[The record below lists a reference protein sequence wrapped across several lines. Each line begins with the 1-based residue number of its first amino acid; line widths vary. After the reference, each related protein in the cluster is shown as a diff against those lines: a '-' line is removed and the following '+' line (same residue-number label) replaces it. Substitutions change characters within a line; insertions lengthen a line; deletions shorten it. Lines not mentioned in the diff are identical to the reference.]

1 MEKRKKRLLVLV
13 AGVLLVM
20 LSLGACTSEDPTA
33 TPTATSIPEPA
44 APAATPTPAPTATP
58 VPTPTPLPQ
67 TGTTVA
73 YPIEC
78 PKSGGQLVM
87 GNAKEITNPT
97 PFIASSVDHYVKASS
112 MFEPLVAL
120 AKDGTI
126 QGVLASSWEANDDN
140 SEWTFTLREGVKF
153 HDGTEMTAADVVWSA
168 LYVTNPANAATGQA
182 DLAQV
187 EDVVAVDDY
196 TVRFELS
203 GPAPLFLLQL
213 ESPSSLPVVKANSME
228 EGVVQVEVP
237 PPGTGPF
244 QFAEWVPADK
254 LEVTKFADYW
264 AGEPCV
270 DGVTYKLISSTSAR
284 QNALRAGDVHI
295 IERAGPEF
303 VQRVESGEIEG
314 IEASAATLSGF
325 RMFNLNVANEPLDDI
340 KLREAVI
347 TGMDMQALL
356 DEAFLGSGFLIDG
369 QVPLDSA
376 WHQVLLECC
385 PHIAYDPERA
395 MALAA
400 EAGYDNEQLTLIVE
414 RGQGEP
420 IGESLE
426 RSLRLAGFN
435 IELVVLESGVYDE
448 RQASGDFHITPNSEG
463 WGGDGFFGLQRWLCE
478 PGLPEF
484 SISNHGRLCIDEFDA
499 IMEEQASVGDL
510 EERLKLYYD
519 ARKLVYDAM
528 ANKYMGKQFTRFFAW
543 GEQVKGFDHIGN
555 GAYVDYLGHGLPYIW
570 LDE

>member
-1 MEKRKKRLLVLV
+1 MEAGKRVLLVL
-13 AGVLLVM
+13 AGVLMLLLV
-20 LSLGACTSEDPTA
+20 ACQSEDPTPAQAPTA
-33 TPTATSIPEPA
+33 TPTL
-44 APAATPTPAPTATP
+44 APVATPTLA
-58 VPTPTPLPQ
+58 PTPTPLPQ
-67 TGTTVA
+67 TGTAVD

-78 PKSGGQLVM
+78 PKSGGHLVM

-126 QGVLASSWEANDDN
+126 QGVLASSWQSNEDN

-187 EDVVAVDDY
+187 EDVVAVNDY

-203 GPAPLFLLQL
+203 GPAPLFLLQI
-213 ESPSSLPVVKANSME
+213 ESPSSLPVVKADSME
-228 EGVVQVEVP
+228 VGEVQVQVP

-244 QFAEWVPADK
+244 MFVEWVPADK

-270 DGVTYKLISSTSAR
+270 DGVTYKLISSGSAR

-303 VQRVESGEIEG
+303 AQRVESGEIDG
-314 IEASAATLSGF
+314 IVASAATLSGF
-325 RMFNLNVANEPLDDI
+325 RMFNLNVANEPLDNI
-340 KLREAVI
+340 TLREAVI
-347 TGMDMQALL
+347 SGMDMQALL
-356 DEAFLGSGFLIDG
+356 DEAFFGSGYLIDG
-369 QVPLDSA
+369 QVPVDSA
-376 WHQVLLECC
+376 WHHVLLECC
-385 PHIAYDPERA
+385 PHIPYDPDRA
-395 MALAA
+395 RALAA
-400 EAGYDNEQLTLIVE
+400 EAGYDDEPLTLIVE

-426 RSLRLAGFN
+426 RSLRNAGFN

-448 RQASGDFHITPNSEG
+448 RQANGDFHITPNSEG

-484 SISNHGRLCIDEFDA
+484 SISNHGRLCMDEFDA
-499 IMEEQASVGDL
+499 IMEHQASVGDI
-510 EERLKLYYD
+510 EERLELYHD
-519 ARKLVYDAM
+519 ARKLVYDQM
-528 ANKYMGKQFTRFFAW
+528 ANKYMGKQYTRFFAW
-543 GEQVKGFDHIGN
+543 GEHVKGFDHIGN
-555 GAYVDYLGHGLPYIW
+555 GAYQDYLGHGLPYIW